1 MSKELIDRLDELLII
16 NASLR
21 VDIKEL
27 KEAMAEM
34 IEEILENR
42 EKLDNK
48 DYWR

>member
-1 MSKELIDRLDELLII
+1 MSKELIDRLDELLMI
-16 NASLR
+16 NSSLR
-21 VDIKEL
+21 ADIKEL